1 MATLA
6 LCVAFIAALGDCSA
20 GHDRGSFLQ
29 TVLAE
34 RPEDDEG
41 SLYEE
46 GSEDAVADLS
56 HRLEDIT
63 KNHRQRHA
71 RPQAMHREVVYEV
84 QRPMP
89 VESYEVMR
97 GQRMMGFHPRHDSFE
112 MEQEEHEQQL
122 RRQLELTR
130 QERSEAESLQA
141 SEQREAE
148 ALRRKLE
155 RAAEEEKH
163 THDLLRAARQELAA
177 KSQEVA
183 SSHAALKRY
192 FGFADDLKV
201 AASEAAKAVSRAKR
215 EALTAKRS
223 AASWKNK
230 AKQDLAAA
238 NVAVERVGAV
248 AKAVSLQRTELLKRE
263 STATAELQRAESAR
277 RLYRKQLEQARKAEA
292 LAEQQKEATLAEEQR
307 IASAGYLTVQ
317 HERWKAAKALSA
329 MKAAEEQKQKHFKA
343 AATMRAETEAA
354 QTLVEEARREKA
366 AARKERARAIWLE
379 KTVHRERQSMST
391 LARVSWVLLAGV
403 LIGVIGFVSDVHSL
417 EAFMLSKL
425 LGPLQGCVK
434 SRRQPPKLIDEPEV
448 CPKMGDGQHGDSDC
462 ETQCESETDS
472 DTESTAM
479 SQAPPTHEGA
489 ETLLEQE
496 MNNEAAHKAEDFQ

>member
-1 MATLA
+1 
-6 LCVAFIAALGDCSA
+6 
-20 GHDRGSFLQ
+20 
-29 TVLAE
+29 
-34 RPEDDEG
+34 
-41 SLYEE
+41 
-46 GSEDAVADLS
+46 
-56 HRLEDIT
+56 
-63 KNHRQRHA
+63 
-71 RPQAMHREVVYEV
+71 
-84 QRPMP
+84 
-89 VESYEVMR
+89 
-97 GQRMMGFHPRHDSFE
+97 MGFHPRHDSFE

-292 LAEQQKEATLAEEQR
+292 LAEEQR

-317 HERWKAAKALSA
+317 HERWKVAKALSA
-329 MKAAEEQKQKHFKA
+329 MKAAEEQKQKPFKA

-403 LIGVIGFVSDVHSL
+403 LIGVIGFVSVVHSL

-448 CPKMGDGQHGDSDC
+448 CSKMGDGQHGDSDC

-472 DTESTAM
+472 DSESTAM
-479 SQAPPTHEGA
+479 SQAPPTDEGA